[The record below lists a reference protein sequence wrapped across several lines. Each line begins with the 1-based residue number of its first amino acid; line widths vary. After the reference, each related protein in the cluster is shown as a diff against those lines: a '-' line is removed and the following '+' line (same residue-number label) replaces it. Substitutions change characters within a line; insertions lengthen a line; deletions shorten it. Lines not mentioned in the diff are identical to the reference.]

1 MNAAAQA
8 DQEARRLE
16 TLDLAGLR
24 EVWRSQF
31 GLPWPKH
38 RSADLLRRL
47 LAWRIQAEALGGLDR
62 ATRRTL
68 LGSGPVRVP
77 GPVLSPGVRLT
88 REWKGRL
95 WDVEVI
101 ADGFLFEGK
110 RYDSLSEVARQIT
123 GSRWNGPRFFG
134 LRKGAGQ

>member
-1 MNAAAQA
+1 MTVITG
-8 DQEARRLE
+8 DQEARALE
-16 TLDLAGLR
+16 ELGLQELR
-24 EVWRSQF
+24 EVWRKHF
-31 GLPWPKH
+31 GRTWPQH

-47 LAWRIQAEALGGLDR
+47 LAWRIQAKAQGGLDR
-62 ATRRTL
+62 AARRAV
-68 LGSGPVRVP
+68 LGSGPVRAP

-95 WDVEVI
+95 CDVEVI
-101 ADGFLFEGK
+101 ADGFLFEGQ
-110 RYDSLSEVARQIT
+110 RYDSLSEVAREIT